1 MAIRLPIFAS
11 LLAVPAILAGCAD
24 TPTLLG
30 NNSANLTTA
39 SVSPSTAPKVD
50 PACTSLSTQIETLRK
65 EGIADKVEKASLKKY
80 KLTTAELVK
89 ADQLNKANADFQG
102 KCGTVKVSAAP
113 VAAPV
118 TASSVASTAAAVKS
132 AAPAIAAVASTGKA
146 PSATTAAAALAKA
159 Q

>member
-1 MAIRLPIFAS
+1 MALRLSVFAA
-11 LLAVPAILAGCAD
+11 LLAVPTVLAGCAD

-30 NNSANLTTA
+30 NSANLTTA
-39 SVSPSTAPKVD
+39 SVSPTTAPKVD
-50 PACTSLSTQIETLRK
+50 PACTNLSSQIEGLRK

-102 KCGTVKVSAAP
+102 KCGTVKASAAATP
-113 VAAPV
+113 IT
-118 TASSVASTAAAVKS
+118 TASVATTAATVKS
-132 AAPAIAAVASTGKA
+132 AAPAVAAIASTGKA
-146 PSATTAAAALAKA
+146 PTTAAVAAAAVAKA

>member
-11 LLAVPAILAGCAD
+11 LLAVSAVLAGCAD

-30 NNSANLTTA
+30 NNAANLTTA
-39 SVSPSTAPKVD
+39 SVSPSTAPKID
-50 PACTSLSTQIETLRK
+50 PACSGLSTQIESLRK

-102 KCGTVKVSAAP
+102 KCGTVKAAATP
-113 VAAPV
+113 AATPV
-118 TASSVASTAAAVKS
+118 TAASVASTAAAVKS
-132 AAPAIAAVASTGKA
+132 AAPAVANIAAGGKAPTAATAAAAVAS
-146 PSATTAAAALAKA
+146 
-159 Q
+159 QY

>member
-1 MAIRLPIFAS
+1 MAVRFPIFAT
-11 LLAVPAILAGCAD
+11 LFLVPAALAGCAD

-30 NNSANLTTA
+30 SNSASLTTA
-39 SVSPSTAPKVD
+39 SVSPSTAPKID
-50 PACTSLSTQIETLRK
+50 PACNNLSTQIESLRK

-102 KCGTVKVSAAP
+102 KCGTIKPTAAATP
-113 VAAPV
+113 AVAPV
-118 TASSVASTAAAVKS
+118 TAASVASTAAAVKS
-132 AAPAIAAVASTGKA
+132 AAPAAGSASK
-146 PSATTAAAALAKA
+146 ATTAALVKA